1 MPEDD
6 AGVARKSAAN
16 EAPLWLKVLI
26 AGGLVGLTVFLVSQD
41 ALFAGVAVGFFA
53 LVCVYAVLADLSQRR
68 IVREMQE
75 QPGPPPAVTSPLTA
89 AAAAT
94 AAAPLELSFIS
105 EPASLSADAQQL
117 LDLLGARWRA
127 TLRSY
132 AQEMWAYAVL
142 TFVVVT
148 AGDWGWAS
156 PLAGL
161 AILITAAARFAI
173 WRAMRRRAPEVAF
186 LQSFLPMALYA
197 GWKGAFMAASAYAVY
212 EGIVVRSE
220 QWRALAAA
228 AIGWGLIAAWSFV
241 ATHLRWRKAVA
252 QPPVDLIVLWVFT
265 AEDAATSM
273 ISFVGPPWSTIG
285 RVRLLR
291 GGMLTVMPSDVM
303 GFLMRR
309 RRSDIAE
316 TPDDAERRIAEFDRA
331 AVSRQGYYKQQ
342 YLLCSD
348 ASWEHAVD
356 LLLARPSIVLMDLIG
371 FSAEHR
377 GCITEIRRLFSQVA
391 LTRCTFLVDPTTDL
405 AFVEQTMREAWAS
418 RSASS
423 PNAGPGVVRIMQLQT
438 EMKREGRD
446 LDASDA
452 NVARILK
459 VLCMAAAESGLVARA
474 ALEGKPSP

>member
-1 MPEDD
+1 MVEAKKVGP
-6 AGVARKSAAN
+6 N
-16 EAPLWLKVLI
+16 EASLLVKVLI
-26 AGGLVGLTVFLVSQD
+26 AAGLVALTAFLFSQQAVFAAVIVG
-41 ALFAGVAVGFFA
+41 LFAV
-53 LVCVYAVLADLSQRR
+53 VCVYAVLADLSQRR
-68 IVREMQE
+68 IVRQMQ
-75 QPGPPPAVTSPLTA
+75 QPESPTPASTPVTAATATA
-89 AAAAT
+89 AAE
-94 AAAPLELSFIS
+94 APLELSFIS
-105 EPASLSADAQQL
+105 EPASLSVDAQQL
-117 LDLLGARWRA
+117 LDLLRARWRA

-132 AQEMWAYAVL
+132 AHEMWAYAGL
-142 TFVVVT
+142 TLVVVT
-148 AGDWGWAS
+148 AGDWGWVS
-156 PLAGL
+156 PLVFL
-161 AILITAAARFAI
+161 AILITAAVRFAI
-173 WRAMRRRAPEVAF
+173 WRAVRRRAPEVPF
-186 LQSFLPMALYA
+186 LQSFLPMVLYA
-197 GWKGAFMAASAYAVY
+197 GWKGAFVAASAYAVY
-212 EGIVVRSE
+212 EGIVVGSE

-228 AIGWGLIAAWSFV
+228 AIGWGLIASWSFV

-273 ISFVGPPWSTIG
+273 ISFVGPPWSAIG

-303 GFLMRR
+303 GMLLRR

-331 AVSRQGYYKQQ
+331 AVSRHGYYEQQ

-356 LLLARPSIVLMDLIG
+356 LLLARPSIVLMDLVG

-377 GCITEIRRLFSQVA
+377 GCITEIRRLFSQVTLA
-391 LTRCTFLVDPTTDL
+391 RCTFLVDPTTDL

-423 PNAGPGVVRIMQLQT
+423 PNAGAGVVRIMQLQN
-438 EMKREGRD
+438 EMKRAGRD

-459 VLCMAAAESGLVARA
+459 VLCMAAADSGLVARA
-474 ALEGKPSP
+474 GAPGNAPQ